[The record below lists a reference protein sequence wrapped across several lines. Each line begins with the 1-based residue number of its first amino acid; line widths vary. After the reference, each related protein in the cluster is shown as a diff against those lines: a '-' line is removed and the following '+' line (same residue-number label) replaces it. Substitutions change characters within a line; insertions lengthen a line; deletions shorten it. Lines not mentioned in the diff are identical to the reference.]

1 VTISAGA
8 RAALGRPRSSPG
20 WGRLTWVTW
29 RQHRAT
35 LLGLGLFLAV
45 VAAVTYLTGIEPQGL
60 SASFQDRCLRGST
73 WIPQCGSLFSQLRG
87 ADYGPLLVPL
97 AVGMFLGAPLLAQEY
112 ATGTARFAWTQSTG
126 RGRQLASKLTVLGL
140 GVLAAGG
147 LLGWLG
153 QWSMTPPF
161 ATQSELFNPWR
172 FQAFNA
178 TPQALAG
185 ATLLGLAAGVL
196 AGAATR
202 RVIPAMAATAVMVI
216 GLFTLNYTTLHP
228 WLLSLGTRTARD
240 LPAGVHPAGPVAP
253 DGVISLHQV
262 PQGQFGPRG
271 SWLDQGW
278 YTGPGGHRITGA
290 GVHQLMT
297 LSQRQLTERHL
308 SFWVRYQPARRHGLL
323 LFTQAGAEVLLAL
336 LLGALAVWLVRRRRA

>member
-60 SASFQDRCLRGST
+60 SAGFQDRCLRGST

-126 RGRQLASKLTVLGL
+126 RGRQLASKLTV
-140 GVLAAGG
+140 
-147 LLGWLG
+147 
-153 QWSMTPPF
+153 
-161 ATQSELFNPWR
+161 
-172 FQAFNA
+172 
-178 TPQALAG
+178 
-185 ATLLGLAAGVL
+185 LGLAAGVL

-308 SFWVRYQPARRHGLL
+308 SFWVRYQPASRHGLL

>member
-140 GVLAAGG
+140 
-147 LLGWLG
+147 
-153 QWSMTPPF
+153 
-161 ATQSELFNPWR
+161 
-172 FQAFNA
+172 
-178 TPQALAG
+178 
-185 ATLLGLAAGVL
+185 AAGVL

-308 SFWVRYQPARRHGLL
+308 SFWVRYQPASRHGLL

>member
-8 RAALGRPRSSPG
+8 RAALGRPHSSPG

-60 SASFQDRCLRGST
+60 SAGFQDRCLRGST

-126 RGRQLASKLTVLGL
+126 RGRQLASKLTV
-140 GVLAAGG
+140 
-147 LLGWLG
+147 
-153 QWSMTPPF
+153 
-161 ATQSELFNPWR
+161 
-172 FQAFNA
+172 
-178 TPQALAG
+178 
-185 ATLLGLAAGVL
+185 LGLAAGVL

-308 SFWVRYQPARRHGLL
+308 SFWVRYQPASRHGLL